1 VKESL
6 VTAFAKHAPGTAPD
20 GTPMAEPYYTVD
32 YDFRLRRA

>member
-6 VTAFAKHAPGTAPD
+6 VTPYAKHSPGIAPD
-20 GTPMAEPYYTVD
+20 GTSIEVPYYTVN